1 MTVVED
7 IGKGSNL
14 SPLRLYSC
22 VDMDGVIKITNGEA
36 NEKEAVSYKCV
47 QCGAPL
53 TFLPGDDKVTCEYCG
68 KKYTVQEIE
77 TLYGNPS
84 DKPGTEEK
92 EKKAAEGKAGAAQEK
107 EKGASDSEKGEQ
119 AEWDARLADHAWSEE
134 DKKQFRTFVC
144 PSCGAELMTDA
155 TTMATTCCYCGNPT
169 MIPGRFSGSYRPDW
183 IIPFKKTRDDARKAL
198 EAFYR
203 GKRLLPDDFKAKN
216 HVDKLQG
223 LYVPFWLF
231 SADCTGRADY
241 QGTRKRYYE
250 TSDARIINTD
260 HYRVMRKGEVSF
272 DKIPVD
278 GSSKMDDLYMESIE
292 PFDYDNMETFTP
304 AYFTGYVADTYDISH
319 DDSEKRADSRLSS
332 SFLGMLEATAT
343 PYYVTLSAEDGSIY
357 KTRSNVSYAMVPVW
371 IVTTRYKDKPYTFM
385 MNGQTGVFVG
395 SLPIDKGKLARW
407 TWGTFFII
415 FIISLGIMEWVM
427 GGLG

>member
-1 MTVVED
+1 
-7 IGKGSNL
+7 
-14 SPLRLYSC
+14 
-22 VDMDGVIKITNGEA
+22 
-36 NEKEAVSYKCV
+36 
-47 QCGAPL
+47 
-53 TFLPGDDKVTCEYCG
+53 
-68 KKYTVQEIE
+68 
-77 TLYGNPS
+77 
-84 DKPGTEEK
+84 
-92 EKKAAEGKAGAAQEK
+92 
-107 EKGASDSEKGEQ
+107 
-119 AEWDARLADHAWSEE
+119 
-134 DKKQFRTFVC
+134 
-144 PSCGAELMTDA
+144 
-155 TTMATTCCYCGNPT
+155 

-260 HYRVMRKGEVSF
+260 HYRVVRKGEVSF

-292 PFDYDNMETFTP
+292 PFDYDSMETFTP

-319 DDSEKRADSRLSS
+319 NDSEKRADSRLSS
-332 SFLGMLEATAT
+332 SFLGMLEATAA